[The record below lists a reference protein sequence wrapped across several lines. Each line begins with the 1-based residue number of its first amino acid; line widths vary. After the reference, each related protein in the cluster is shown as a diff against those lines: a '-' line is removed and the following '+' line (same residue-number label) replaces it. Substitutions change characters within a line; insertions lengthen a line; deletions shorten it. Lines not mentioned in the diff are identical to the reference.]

1 MSSVL
6 RKFLGNHSGSR
17 GAPRSRTWASG
28 SSRVGTDSPGPR
40 LPQPPSTASPSAG
53 CTRRDLL
60 PPAPWAPAHPDLSV
74 CPWPLWTQGPTA
86 DQPGA
91 PRPPRRP
98 AAPAS
103 PQAPGPTATTGGPR
117 RSGSARRVLNM
128 PNQRGG
134 LGLPE
139 EAVQAR
145 WERPGRR
152 VATAPC
158 HPQAPRGSDFWSPAS
173 RSR

>member
-1 MSSVL
+1 MGLWLQQGWDGLPRAALAPASEHRQPVRRL
-6 RKFLGNHSGSR
+6 YREGPPATCALGTGP
-17 GAPRSRTWASG
+17 PRSLCVSLAPLDSG
-28 SSRVGTDSPGPR
+28 PYR
-40 LPQPPSTASPSAG
+40 
-53 CTRRDLL
+53 
-60 PPAPWAPAHPDLSV
+60 
-74 CPWPLWTQGPTA
+74 GPT
-86 DQPGA
+86 GA

-98 AAPAS
+98 AAPASAGLLPTS

-152 VATAPC
+152 VATAPL
-158 HPQAPRGSDFWSPAS
+158 PPAGPAWL
-173 RSR
+173 